1 VIVPSATRVAAV
13 LVADVR
19 SRMRRPAVAV
29 LMAASAVGAVLL
41 IPDPAPG
48 SGLVKIGGARALYT
62 SPTLAFAT
70 ATLLSLLISFFGF
83 YVVSHALERDARA
96 RLAGVLAASPVS
108 NLEYLLGKLLG
119 SVALLS
125 AVGVG
130 FMVAAMA
137 MQVVRGEGP
146 LEPGTYLVHYAVL
159 TGPCIAWVAVL
170 ALVFECMPGLAGRLG
185 DFAYLVAWS
194 ASVPLSIEGWKTGGP
209 FLGRMLDIMGIGFV
223 VSEVERVAGTEH
235 FTIGYTAGD
244 VAVPPILFPGLSFP
258 PEALANRA
266 LSLVAPLVLLPL
278 ALLLF
283 RRFDPARTKPVTGA
297 RRRWLPAFAGRL
309 AAAVQ
314 RPALSALARV
324 APDVALT
331 FRLRPM
337 LGLLGL
343 LGAVLSPALTAVE
356 VRQGGLPVA
365 FALLSV
371 ALADVATRERA
382 SGLAGIVFAAPHR
395 RDRFAVWKLGTAL
408 GVALGI
414 AGVPALRLMVA
425 DPPAGLSAAIGI
437 LFLAAAAVAL
447 GIASGTPKTFVA
459 LALALWYLAL
469 NAKGSVPA
477 LDYGGWWSSATP
489 RVQAGWLAAAA
500 ASALL
505 AVVAHRQRL
514 ACES

>member
-1 VIVPSATRVAAV
+1 VTVPSAARVTAV
-13 LVADVR
+13 LLADVR

-29 LMAASAVGAVLL
+29 LMAASAVFAVLL

-48 SGLVKIGGARALYT
+48 RGLVKIGGARALYT

-70 ATLLSLLISFFGF
+70 ATLLSLVISFFGF

-108 NLEYLLGKLLG
+108 NLEYLAGKLLG

-125 AVGVG
+125 IVAIG
-130 FMVAAMA
+130 FMLAAMA

-146 LEPGTYLVHYAVL
+146 LEPGTYLVHYLVL

-170 ALVFECMPGLAGRLG
+170 ALVFECAPGLAGRFG
-185 DFAYLVAWS
+185 DFAYLVVWG
-194 ASVPLSIEGWKTGGP
+194 ASVPLSMEGWKAGGP

-235 FTIGYTAGD
+235 FTIGYAPGD
-244 VAVPPILFPGLSFP
+244 AAVPPILFPGLSFP
-258 PEALANRA
+258 PEALAARA
-266 LSLVAPLVLLPL
+266 LSLAPPLLLLPL

-283 RRFDPARTKPVTGA
+283 RRFDPARTKPVRGA
-297 RRRWLPAFAGRL
+297 RRRWLPAFAERL
-309 AAAVQ
+309 AAAAL
-314 RPALSALARV
+314 RLPLSALARV
-324 APDVALT
+324 APDIALT
-331 FRLRPM
+331 FRERPM
-337 LGLLGL
+337 LGLVGV
-343 LGAVLSPALTAVE
+343 LGAVLSPALPAE
-356 VRQGGLPVA
+356 QVREGMLPVA

-395 RDRFAVWKLGTAL
+395 RDRFAAWKLGTAL
-408 GVALGI
+408 GVALVI
-414 AGVPALRLMVA
+414 AGVPALRVAVA
-425 DPPAGLSAAIGI
+425 DPPAGLSALIGL
-437 LFLAAAAVAL
+437 LFLACAAVAL

-469 NAKGSVPA
+469 NAKGKTPA
-477 LDYGGWWSSATP
+477 LDYGGWWSSAPP
-489 RVQAGWLAAAA
+489 RVQAGWLTAAAA
-500 ASALL
+500 AALL

-514 ACES
+514 ARES